1 MTRCGMPVHFSKNWD
16 RLLKKKVAKRFF
28 QEVLKQARERKL
40 FSDEHFTVDG
50 TLIEAW
56 ASLKSFQRKEQEK
69 QENGDEEKDR
79 GNANVNFRGS
89 NGAIK
94 RMSRKT
100 DPDAK
105 LARKGDGKE
114 AKPAR

>member
-1 MTRCGMPVHFSKNWD
+1 
-16 RLLKKKVAKRFF
+16 
-28 QEVLKQARERKL
+28 VLKQARERNL
-40 FSDEHFTVDG
+40 LSDEHFTVDG

-79 GNANVNFRGS
+79 GNANVNSRGEKRS
-89 NGAIK
+89 NQ
-94 RMSRKT
+94 T
-100 DPDAK
+100 HDPDAK

-114 AKPAR
+114 AKLSYNGNLLVEKP